1 MENAIINLV
10 VFIIFGGVV
19 VISFSGIISAIKVGW
34 EMTSKNKINRR
45 LILVLLAQVLVIVLY
60 FFINY
65 GYSLVSSGN
74 FITASLI
81 NSFANVFY
89 YQFRAGPMFNTVV
102 ETTLPIITVGM
113 LLVFLLKSDTSKYG
127 FVIDKE
133 KQSVIIDTEE
143 QDTKVWFPLSIFKS
157 LFIFG
162 FFMLT
167 SVQLWLFDNVAYPG
181 MLPKIVGVS
190 AIVASLFTLLYGIII
205 FIQLKEVAELAALQ
219 NLMEDPDYLEVRKV
233 MEATIK
239 NNGLQ
244 IEGSEFFIEL
254 NEYIDL
260 GLIRLLPEVKAEKI
274 ELDKMY
280 KLEIPRHIRKQY
292 ETEVLPR
299 KYEH

>member
-10 VFIIFGGVV
+10 VFIILGGVV

-65 GYSLVSSGN
+65 GYSLISSGN

-127 FVIDKE
+127 FVIDKA

-181 MLPKIVGVS
+181 MFPKIVGVS

-280 KLEIPRHIRKQY
+280 KLEIPKHIRKQY